1 MVRFLMRGLIPILL
15 TCWIMLALVASPVY
29 AQDNVLIIRGDNKA
43 FSDIVEGISA
53 DFESEITI
61 DEYVSHN
68 SISREEVETLLAT
81 YSPNA
86 LILIGNQAIN
96 AYSELQNAEPLADFP
111 PAIALGALHIDK
123 FVVNM
128 SNTKGIRYEIPAV
141 TSLVHL
147 RTALDQPVKNVGVL
161 YRSWMK
167 EDFLENVRYC
177 QDEGINLIGME
188 LPNSSGNLTGRIK
201 SALSY
206 LKAQSVDA
214 IWVVNDN
221 VLLTKDTLVN
231 AWLPELKQY
240 DKPVVVGIESLLYTP
255 LNFGSYAIVPDHYG
269 LGVQS
274 AGVLGDLMDND
285 WQLEDTTIEPPL
297 SIRKLI
303 NTSVMKKKRIPYRAI
318 MLDTKDKIVK

>member
-1 MVRFLMRGLIPILL
+1 MVRFLIHKLITVICLGICLNGLSVS
-15 TCWIMLALVASPVY
+15 LVEA
-29 AQDNVLIIRGDNKA
+29 ANNVLIIRGDNKA
-43 FSDIVEGISA
+43 FSDIVEGITA
-53 DFESEITI
+53 DFESEISI
-61 DEYVSHN
+61 DEYVTHN
-68 SISREEVETLLAT
+68 SISQSDVKTLLAT
-81 YSPNA
+81 HSPSA

-147 RTALDQPVKNVGVL
+147 RSVIDQPVKNVGVL
-161 YRSWMK
+161 YRQWMK
-167 EDFLENVRYC
+167 DDFLENLRYC

-188 LPNSSGNLTGRIK
+188 LPNQSSNLPGRIK

-231 AWLPELKQY
+231 AWLPELKY
-240 DKPVVVGIESLLYTP
+240 FDKPVVVGVESLLYTP
-255 LNFGSYAIVPDHYG
+255 LNFGAYAIVPDHYG

-274 AGVLGDLMDND
+274 AGVLGDLIDNQWKLD
-285 WQLEDTTIEPPL
+285 DTSIEPPL

-303 NTSVMKKKRIPYRAI
+303 NTSVMKKKRIPYRTR
-318 MLDTKDKIVK
+318 MLDTKDKIIK